1 MKITHVLRLP
11 RSAVK
16 GAADMLK
23 QNENQIVDMNFH
35 DAQKGKI
42 NLPIMRQNLYMQ
54 LKSKINSCESLLD
67 SKTRIEGPWGR
78 IECRGKH
85 TDTACGKGY
94 LSCHV
99 SGDDWSHF
107 ARFAM

>member
-1 MKITHVLRLP
+1 MKISHVLRLP

-54 LKSKINSCESLLD
+54 LKPKLIQTNLHSTVRQESKA
-67 SKTRIEGPWGR
+67 
-78 IECRGKH
+78 RGV
-85 TDTACGKGY
+85 A
-94 LSCHV
+94 
-99 SGDDWSHF
+99 
-107 ARFAM
+107 

>member
-1 MKITHVLRLP
+1 MKATRVLRLP

-54 LKSKINSCESLLD
+54 LKPKLIQTNLHSTVRQESKA
-67 SKTRIEGPWGR
+67 
-78 IECRGKH
+78 RGV
-85 TDTACGKGY
+85 A
-94 LSCHV
+94 
-99 SGDDWSHF
+99 
-107 ARFAM
+107 